1 MKKKVDVIC
10 LICDCF
16 IEKIE
21 VDETYEKPFTY
32 AECIFCGW
40 ERKEKEN
47 GLIK

>member
-1 MKKKVDVIC
+1 MEKKVDVIC

-21 VDETYEKPFTY
+21 VDETYEKPFIY
-32 AECIFCGW
+32 SECKFCEA